1 MSREQIG
8 FVVAVTILITLIIG
22 AIITEGYGVQGDQRP
37 PPAPFGTA
45 KPTRPPHPIDIY
57 YPPGEPYPTVPG
69 DPGWRK
75 S

>member
-8 FVVAVTILITLIIG
+8 FVVGCLILTLLTFG
-22 AIITEGYGVQGDQRP
+22 AIITEGYGVQRDQRP
-37 PPAPFGTA
+37 APAPIGTA